1 VIEIRLK
8 FYYGRIVF
16 KMNKT
21 DRLNLRYDI
30 VKFALKYGNK
40 PASREFKTSVKV
52 VRKWVNRYSQE
63 GISGLNDR
71 SRRPHYSPNKCAS
84 TLERKIIK
92 LRLQTKNKFGARR
105 LIERFDLKCGTSCIS
120 RIIREHN
127 LVRKK
132 KTKKQK
138 RNELWSIKKLMGVF
152 EKIQID
158 VKELIDI
165 PVYFYNYTR
174 RQLPKYEFT
183 ARCVKTGATFVCF
196 AKSNNAI
203 NAASFAIYL
212 MNHLKAHG
220 FDLTQIEIQTDNGAE
235 FNACGHKKVGL
246 TPFEVIVKEVFHSK
260 LSFIPPA
267 SPTFNSDV
275 ETFHRLVE
283 DEFYSIE
290 PVTSLDILKQKM
302 MTFLIDFNY
311 LRKNSYKDNKTP
323 YELAKDQFPKFSI
336 SAFNLAPVLCEDI
349 QYLYHD
355 TILDKRPEVTK
366 RLGLTDPFETDP
378 SLEFFAQ
385 QSGLC
390 PKLTASSGGDY
401 LSGLHSLTL
410 NER

>member
-1 VIEIRLK
+1 
-8 FYYGRIVF
+8 
-16 KMNKT
+16 MNKT

-30 VKFALKYGNK
+30 VKFALKYGKK

-52 VRKWVNRYSQE
+52 VRKWVNRYDQE
-63 GISGLNDR
+63 GISGLNDK
-71 SRRPHYSPNKCAS
+71 SRRPHYSPNKCAL
-84 TLERKIIK
+84 TLEKKIIK
-92 LRLQTKNKFGARR
+92 LRLQTKHKFGARR
-105 LIERFDLKCGTSCIS
+105 LIERFDLNCGTSCIS
-120 RIIREHN
+120 RIIKEHN

-212 MNHLKAHG
+212 MTHLKVNG

-235 FNACGHKKVGL
+235 FNACGHKKEGL

-260 LSFIPPA
+260 LRFIPPS

-323 YELAKDQFPKFSI
+323 YELAKDENPKFSV
-336 SAFNLAPVLCEDI
+336 SVFNLPPVLCEDI
-349 QYLYHD
+349 QYLYLD
-355 TILDKRPEVTK
+355 TILDKRPEATQ
-366 RLGLTDPFETDP
+366 RLGITDPFETDP
-378 SLEFFAQ
+378 TLAFFSEK
-385 QSGLC
+385 SGLS
-390 PKLTASSGGDY
+390 PKLTTSSGGY
-401 LSGLHSLTL
+401 NLSPLHKYQFILL
-410 NER
+410 QFYRENIDNYRV